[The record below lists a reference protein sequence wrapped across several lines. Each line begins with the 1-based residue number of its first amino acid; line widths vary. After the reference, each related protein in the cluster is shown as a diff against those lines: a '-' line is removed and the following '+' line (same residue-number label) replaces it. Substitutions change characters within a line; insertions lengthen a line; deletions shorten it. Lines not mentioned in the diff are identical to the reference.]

1 MPVRPGPRD
10 PDEVTLKLSQRD
22 SSTPPGM
29 TANLG
34 AMDLLLATRNQH
46 KTREF
51 AQLLGPNF
59 TFRDLTSEHDLPQ
72 ILEAGRTFEENA
84 VIKAIA
90 VSKIFPDQ
98 VVIADDSGL
107 EVKSLE
113 GAPGIFSARYVGE
126 KASDRRNVEKLLCEL
141 QGTTERS
148 ARFRCVIALA
158 KNGELITTVAGEV
171 AGTITKS
178 PRGESGFGYDPIF
191 IPEGF
196 EETFAELPS
205 DAKNAIS
212 HRAKAVVELV
222 RYFNIECRS
231 ARK

>member
-1 MPVRPGPRD
+1 
-10 PDEVTLKLSQRD
+10 
-22 SSTPPGM
+22 M

-51 AQLLGPNF
+51 AQLLGSNF
-59 TFRDLTSEHDLPQ
+59 TLRDLTSEHDLPEIQ
-72 ILEAGRTFEENA
+72 ETGRTFEENA

-90 VSKIFPDQ
+90 ISKIFPDQ
-98 VVIADDSGL
+98 IVIADDSGL

-113 GAPGIFSARYVGE
+113 GAPGIFSARYDGE
-126 KASDRRNVEKLLCEL
+126 NATDRRNVEKLLCEL
-141 QGTTERS
+141 QGAPERS
-148 ARFRCVIALA
+148 ARFRCVIALV

-178 PRGESGFGYDPIF
+178 PRGENGFGYDPIF

-205 DAKNAIS
+205 DTKNAIS
-212 HRAKAVVELV
+212 HRAKAVAELV
-222 RYFNIECRS
+222 RYFNIARRS

>member
-1 MPVRPGPRD
+1 
-10 PDEVTLKLSQRD
+10 
-22 SSTPPGM
+22 M

-51 AQLLGPNF
+51 SQLLGPNF
-59 TFRDLTSEHDLPQ
+59 THRDLTSEHDLQEIP
-72 ILEAGRTFEENA
+72 ETGRTFEENA

-90 VSKIFPDQ
+90 ISKIFPDEI
-98 VVIADDSGL
+98 VIADDSGL
-107 EVKSLE
+107 EVKSLD
-113 GAPGIFSARYVGE
+113 GAPGIFSARYAGE
-126 KASDRRNVEKLLCEL
+126 NAIDRRNVEKLLREL
-141 QGTTERS
+141 KNATERS

-158 KNGELITTVAGEV
+158 KNGELITTVVGEV

-178 PRGESGFGYDPIF
+178 PRGENGFGYDPIF

-205 DAKNAIS
+205 DTKNAVS
-212 HRAKAVVELV
+212 HRAKAVAELV
-222 RYFNIECRS
+222 RYFNIARRS
-231 ARK
+231 ARM

>member
-1 MPVRPGPRD
+1 
-10 PDEVTLKLSQRD
+10 
-22 SSTPPGM
+22 M
-29 TANLG
+29 TTNLG

-59 TFRDLTSEHDLPQ
+59 TLRDLTSEHDPPQ
-72 ILEAGRTFEENA
+72 ILETGRTFEENA

-113 GAPGIFSARYVGE
+113 GAPGIFSARYAGE
-126 KASDRRNVEKLLCEL
+126 KARDERNVEKLLCEL

-148 ARFRCVIALA
+148 ARFRCLIALA

-212 HRAKAVVELV
+212 HRAKAVAELV
-222 RYFNIECRS
+222 RYFDIERRS
-231 ARK
+231 AGK

>member
-1 MPVRPGPRD
+1 
-10 PDEVTLKLSQRD
+10 
-22 SSTPPGM
+22 M

-59 TFRDLTSEHDLPQ
+59 TLRDLTSEHALPE
-72 ILEAGRTFEENA
+72 ILETGRTFEENA
-84 VIKAIA
+84 LIKAIA
-90 VSKIFPDQ
+90 ISKIFPNQ
-98 VVIADDSGL
+98 IVIADDSGL
-107 EVKSLE
+107 EVTSLA
-113 GAPGIFSARYVGE
+113 GAPGIFSARYAGE
-126 KASDRRNVEKLLCEL
+126 NASDRRNVQKLLCKL
-141 QGTTERS
+141 QGAPERS
-148 ARFRCVIALA
+148 AWFRCVIALA
-158 KNGELITTVAGEV
+158 KNGELITKVAGEV

-196 EETFAELPS
+196 EATFAELPS
-205 DAKNAIS
+205 ETKNAIS
-212 HRAKAVVELV
+212 HRANAAGELV
-222 RYFNIECRS
+222 QYFNTARRS